1 MNKNKIIKFLFIIL
15 VAFMMLLNFNPNVY
29 AKFQTQLADS
39 GRGTSSEPSV
49 NSKGNPTNLD
59 IFQPSVPNSPK
70 ANDILGTILGW
81 LQVIGIFIGV
91 ISIAIIGFNLIIGSA
106 GEKAEMQSKMG
117 GVFIGAVLVTTGVTI
132 AKFIINSSAL

>member
-1 MNKNKIIKFLFIIL
+1 M
-15 VAFMMLLNFNPNVY
+15 
-29 AKFQTQLADS
+29 D
-39 GRGTSSEPSV
+39 
-49 NSKGNPTNLD
+49 SKGNPTNLD

-106 GEKAEMQSKMG
+106 GEKAEMQSKMI

>member
-15 VAFMMLLNFNPNVY
+15 VALMMLLNFNPNVY
-29 AKFQTQLADS
+29 AKFQTQLTDS
-39 GRGTSSEPSV
+39 GRGPSSEPSV

-106 GEKAEMQSKMG
+106 GEKAEMQSKMV